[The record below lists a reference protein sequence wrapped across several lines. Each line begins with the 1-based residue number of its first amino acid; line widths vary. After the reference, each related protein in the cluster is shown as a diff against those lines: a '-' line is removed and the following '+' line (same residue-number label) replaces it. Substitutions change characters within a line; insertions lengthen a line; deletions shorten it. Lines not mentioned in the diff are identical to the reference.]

1 MSLQAKENSRRSCNG
16 TAHSEEADSLT
27 CRSFRVRSLLEK
39 SCNNELLPVKFH
51 SPPPKPPRR
60 RNSGQRVV
68 TPTGCS
74 SPKNCSEMAEDS
86 SPLQSASVPSDNS
99 LLLEEVKVL
108 REMNDQLWKHLC
120 STQSKLDQLQNA
132 NFSSE
137 TENNVASPSFAD
149 LLTSIYYAQ
158 KEKEDLIE
166 ARLQVAL
173 NERDAAVH
181 ELEELVEMLGR
192 NFQETIS
199 DGNIEDISDKTLKEL
214 LKEVETTQDPA
225 KLVQHHNML
234 LAHLYREKKGKLGG
248 VSSDLQL
255 ALVEKN
261 NALTM
266 VKQLE
271 EELHHWKHS
280 SDGWHRDTKQWEAS
294 LLDILCQVISQR
306 DSAYQKVNKLQE
318 ELKSLHHCFRQQKH
332 SGDVQLNPSYEGI
345 QTQEHVSQCQGS
357 CRVHCASTEVIS
369 CDESGD
375 KGKTVNYNG
384 SEGIPSELEVL
395 KAEILTLNQSLQSEM
410 KARQIAEES
419 CCRLER
425 LVGVL
430 RKKVNGLHVGV
441 QV

>member
-1 MSLQAKENSRRSCNG
+1 MQAKENSRQKCNG
-16 TAHSEEADSLT
+16 TTHSDESDSLT
-27 CRSFRVRSLLEK
+27 CRSFRVRSILEK
-39 SCNNELLPVKFH
+39 SFNNELLPVMFH

-86 SPLQSASVPSDNS
+86 SPPQSASVPGDNS

-120 STQSKLDQLQNA
+120 STQSRLDQLQNA
-132 NFSSE
+132 NLPSE
-137 TENNVASPSFAD
+137 SENSLSSPSFAE

-158 KEKEDLIE
+158 KEKEELIE

-173 NERDAAVH
+173 NERDAAVR

-192 NFQETIS
+192 NFKETTS
-199 DGNIEDISDKTLKEL
+199 NGGVEDISDKTIKEL

-225 KLVQHHNML
+225 KLMQHHNML
-234 LAHLYREKKGKLGG
+234 LTHLYHEKKGKLGG
-248 VSSDLQL
+248 VPSDLQL
-255 ALVEKN
+255 ALVEK

-306 DSAYQKVNKLQE
+306 DSAYQKVSKLQE
-318 ELKSLHHCFRQQKH
+318 ELKSLHHFFRQQKP
-332 SGDVQLNPSYEGI
+332 SSNVQLSPSYEGI
-345 QTQEHVSQCQGS
+345 QAQELISQCQGN
-357 CRVHCASTEVIS
+357 CKIHCASSEVTS
-369 CDESGD
+369 CDDSGD
-375 KGKTVNYNG
+375 TGKVVNYNV
-384 SEGIPSELEVL
+384 SEKLPSDVDGL
-395 KAEILTLNQSLQSEM
+395 KAEMLTLNQTLQSET

-419 CCRLER
+419 CRRLER